1 MGLLFFF
8 LDRAREAA
16 PGAPGAKNRR
26 ADRTSTPR
34 QPNVVPTKSI
44 FGRLKNCFS
53 NFLPPRR
60 PPRGIFSPLSC
71 RPSSAHVSG
80 GLRGPFWDQFWL
92 QKWSFFILFRWSRG
106 SSFDTCFSE
115 DFFNPSPLK
124 FDRFALC
131 PKKPHT
137 SSDPQKPMDF
147 HIFSIFA
154 TPQSTQQGTQQ
165 RTQKA

>member
-1 MGLLFFF
+1 MVYFSF

-16 PGAPGAKNRR
+16 PRAPGADNLQ
-26 ADRTSTPR
+26 AERTPSPR
-34 QPNVVPTKSI
+34 QPNAVPTKSLL
-44 FGRLKNCFS
+44 GS
-53 NFLPPRR
+53 LPAAGAADLTRKPVLN
-60 PPRGIFSPLSC
+60 PWRGG

-106 SSFDTCFSE
+106 SSLDTCFSE

-165 RTQKA
+165 RTKKA